1 MKALVLSAGQGRR
14 LLPLTADE
22 PKCLLPVDGDACV
35 LELQLRAL
43 ARGGVDHATVV
54 VGFGAE
60 RVRRLLDAL
69 SIPDLS
75 VETIYNPF
83 YAVSDNLA
91 TCWLARQRMDGDF
104 LLLNGDT
111 LFEDRLL
118 RRVLEDD
125 SAPISVA
132 IDHKEVCDDDDMKV
146 CVDETG
152 RLLAISKTLDPRRVN
167 GESIGLICFRGSG
180 PKSFSEALER
190 GMRRESG
197 IDEWYLSAIDELARE
212 MVVQTTSV
220 RGLWWREIDSPDDLE
235 EVRRSLP
242 HAKAQAP
249 AALDVV
255 AGLSSESG
263 VRETRV
269 ATTTALKLDRI
280 VLSASVPAAEVSGPP
295 VRIFLGTEHG
305 QSRAERVF
313 VWSIE
318 QARDPRRRYEIFLMK
333 DLPGFDRRR
342 WLTGFTNYRFM
353 IPHLTDGAG
362 RAIYNDVDQIYLG
375 DPAALFDTDMGEHG
389 FLSINPY
396 DTSVMLI
403 DCTRMAGIWTP
414 ELARRRRRKAVE
426 KQATSVPGLWG
437 RLDETWNSR
446 DTEYEAG
453 RTRLL
458 HYTTIHT
465 QPWLPFPR
473 RFVYQTNPLGY
484 LWHDLE
490 HSADRAGFHVFSAAR
505 PSASHTALLERLRET
520 GPRPLATNDAE
531 SDALEAALSEAG
543 ARTVLEFGLG
553 RLPADSAPSE
563 QVRGRA
569 VTRHDPAVAGLDQE
583 PHGHFD
589 AVVCRGGLESLADED
604 VAWVVDGLFRLA
616 RRLVHASIEP
626 GDGERNAEEAA
637 RSVARDRFWWS
648 RHFEAASI
656 RHPGV
661 HWKIV
666 ATRRRRGRA
675 TTAWL
680 RERPARGGLPRVWV
694 LCDDKPGHTQQSTGL
709 AEALGWPYELKE
721 LSFQPLN
728 RLSNRMLGASRLSL
742 RGRSRARLAPPW
754 PDLVIATGRRVVPVA
769 RWVAEQSRGHTRLVQ
784 IGRKGGNEPTHFD
797 LVVSCAHF
805 RQPAH
810 ARRLEVVAPTN
821 SVTDEALRKAAE
833 RWQELFPRT
842 GQPPIALLV
851 GGTCATHRLDA
862 ESARRMGREVREF
875 ARSAGRSVVAVTS
888 RRTEPEAARALE
900 DGLGDACALFYHWRP
915 GDANNPYQACLA
927 MAGALVV
934 TGDSESMLGEAAA
947 AGRPLYI
954 YPVPAR
960 RSFSRRIFTGWIADR
975 AEARPRKRRKGTVRP
990 QQGLEA
996 LCARLISRGWV
1007 HVPRKLERLHQ
1018 GLVEAGV
1025 ARMFGEPFA
1034 PASRGP
1040 LREVLRVA
1048 DRVRELMG
1056 IAVSSAAEDLAER
1069 RAAGPEVAD
1078 RRAGS
1083 PPRAPG
1089 ERR

>member
-22 PKCLLPVDGDACV
+22 PKCLLPVDGAASV

-60 RVRRLLDAL
+60 RVRRVLDAL

-75 VETIYNPF
+75 VETLYNPF

-118 RRVLEDD
+118 RRVLEADP
-125 SAPISVA
+125 APISVA
-132 IDHKEVCDDDDMKV
+132 IDHKEACDDDDMKV
-146 CVDETG
+146 SVDATG
-152 RLLAISKTLDPRRVN
+152 RLLAISKTLDPQRVN

-180 PKSFSEALER
+180 AKSFSEALER
-190 GMRRESG
+190 AMRRESG
-197 IDEWYLSAIDELARE
+197 IDAWYLSAIDELARE
-212 MVVQTTSV
+212 MPVHTTSV
-220 RGLWWREIDSPDDLE
+220 DGLWWREIDSPRDLDE
-235 EVRRSLP
+235 ARRSLP
-242 HAKAQAP
+242 RAGVEVA
-249 AALDVV
+249 AALG
-255 AGLSSESG
+255 A
-263 VRETRV
+263 
-269 ATTTALKLDRI
+269 ATPPSRAPEARLTTASALKLDRV

-305 QSRAERVF
+305 QSRAERIF

-318 QARDPRRRYEIFLMK
+318 KVRDPRRRYEIFLMK

-353 IPHLTDGAG
+353 IPHLTDGVG
-362 RAIYNDVDQIYLG
+362 RAIYNDVDQIYLS

-403 DCTRMAGIWTP
+403 DCARMAGVWTP
-414 ELARRRRRKAVE
+414 ELARSRRRKAVE
-426 KQATSVPGLWG
+426 KQATSVPGAWG
-437 RLDETWNSR
+437 RLDAAWNSR

-473 RFVYQTNPLGY
+473 RFVYQPNPLGY

-490 HSADRAGFHVFSAAR
+490 RSADRAGFHVFSAAR
-505 PSASHTALLERLRET
+505 PSASHAALLERLRET
-520 GPRPLATNDAE
+520 GPRPLAVCDAE
-531 SDALEAALSEAG
+531 ADALEAELSEAG

-553 RLPADSAPSE
+553 RLAADAAPAE

-569 VTRHDPAVAGLDQE
+569 VTRHDPAVPGLDPE

-589 AVVCRGGLESLADED
+589 AVVCRGGLEALADED

-616 RRLVHASIEP
+616 RRLVHVSLES
-626 GDGERNAEEAA
+626 GGGERGEEAA
-637 RSVARDRFWWS
+637 RSVPRDRFWWS
-648 RHFEAASI
+648 RHFEAASL

-709 AEALGWPYELKE
+709 AEALGWPYELKD

-769 RWVAEQSRGHTRLVQ
+769 RWVAEQSRGHTRLVE

-810 ARRLEVVAPTN
+810 ARRLEVVAPIN

-833 RWQELFPRT
+833 RWRELCPDPER
-842 GQPPIALLV
+842 PPIALLV
-851 GGTCATHRLDA
+851 GGSCATHRLDA
-862 ESARRMGREVREF
+862 ETARRMGREVAQF
-875 ARSAGRSVVAVTS
+875 ARAAGRSVVAVTS
-888 RRTEPEAARALE
+888 RRTGPEAAQALE
-900 DGLGDACALFYHWRP
+900 EGLGDACALFYRWRP
-915 GDANNPYQACLA
+915 ADANNPYLACLA

-954 YPVPAR
+954 HPIPAR
-960 RSFSRRIFTGWIADR
+960 RSFSRRVFTGWIADR
-975 AEARPRKRRKGTVRP
+975 AEARPRKRGKGTVRP

-996 LCARLISRGWV
+996 LCASAIAKGLV

-1018 GLVEAGV
+1018 GLVDAGV

-1056 IAVSSAAEDLAER
+1056 IAVSSGAEDRAER
-1069 RAAGPEVAD
+1069 RAAGAEVAD

-1089 ERR
+1089 EGP